1 MKLFSWKLFRNLPQD
16 DPETTAEE
24 TVDAA
29 VLEKHPSTD
38 IPESENNL
46 ADMYTL
52 EKDVSLSGKNY
63 ENVPKAINNTELY
76 ENAENNRLNTEVQWE
91 YTQLGIYWNPLYN
104 LCSRVWAQLSLMSYM
119 RLKILTG
126 RNLRQDQALGG
137 AAKWREGFEGRRTGQ
152 KESRSCMNQLSGT
165 N

>member
-1 MKLFSWKLFRNLPQD
+1 MPQD
-16 DPETTAEE
+16 DPETTTEE

-52 EKDVSLSGKNY
+52 EKDVSVSGKNY

-76 ENAENNRLNTEVQWE
+76 ENAENNRLNAEVQ
-91 YTQLGIYWNPLYN
+91 
-104 LCSRVWAQLSLMSYM
+104 
-119 RLKILTG
+119 
-126 RNLRQDQALGG
+126 
-137 AAKWREGFEGRRTGQ
+137 
-152 KESRSCMNQLSGT
+152 
-165 N
+165 